1 MSDWTIKQVLEE
13 YIADR
18 TKPSRRKLA
27 FLKQMHEINI
37 NSDGL
42 PLICPSYISKE
53 LDLPNGSTW
62 PYVVADFLD
71 FHESQKVGHTVTKY
85 KMELGI
91 DESHQNIDKKKI
103 DESKIINELNV
114 LNDFISNEEIS
125 ESRKSFLIDKHQ
137 EMLGNMEH
145 VMVHGVKYEGNV
157 CPNKIIRGLNDL
169 AKAKE
174 YPKSLKFG
182 YPYWEYAIAFALDLI
197 NWTEKDEILESELSE
212 RINQIN
218 YQMNYF
224 SQELEGIYDF

>member
-1 MSDWTIKQVLEE
+1 MEWTIENVLEGW
-13 YIADR
+13 ISDR
-18 TKPSRRKLA
+18 TISRRKRA
-27 FLKQMHEINI
+27 FLKQMHEINVK
-37 NSDGL
+37 SDGI
-42 PLICPSYISKE
+42 PLVCPSHISSA
-53 LDLPNGSTW
+53 LDLPNGSAW
-62 PYVVADFLD
+62 PYVVADLLD
-71 FHESQKVGHTVTKY
+71 YLEGQEVGHTVTRHKLA
-85 KMELGI
+85 LGI
-91 DESHQNIDKKKI
+91 DLSHQNINEKKI

-114 LNDFISNEEIS
+114 LDDLISNKEIS
-125 ESRKSFLIDKHQ
+125 DSRKSFLIDKHQ
-137 EMLGNMEH
+137 EILGNMEH